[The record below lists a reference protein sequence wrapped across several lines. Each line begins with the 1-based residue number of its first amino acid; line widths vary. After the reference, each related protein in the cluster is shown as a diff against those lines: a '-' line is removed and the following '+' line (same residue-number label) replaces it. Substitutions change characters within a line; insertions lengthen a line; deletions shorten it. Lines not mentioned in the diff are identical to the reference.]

1 MNKRRTRL
9 SLTALLMA
17 LLMVLSCGCAGDPSA
32 PTTESTPT
40 TATTQ
45 STTAPEKVDP
55 NAPVDRVGREV
66 DSITQSEFYQA
77 ANTEL
82 NPEYTF
88 TIFFGDY
95 KGEPLVEFHGVRYAI
110 YRTYRADDNLELYTE
125 RKIGA

>member
-1 MNKRRTRL
+1 MNEFPQQADGFGNCVPYRPFQFFGAVV
-9 SLTALLMA
+9 SFI
-17 LLMVLSCGCAGDPSA
+17 VGD
-32 PTTESTPT
+32 TVKQEITIDVYGTEV
-40 TATTQ
+40 ATET
-45 STTAPEKVDP
+45 EREVFC
-55 NAPVDRVGREV
+55 EV

-82 NPEYTF
+82 NPEYKF

-95 KGEPLVEFHGVRYAI
+95 DGEPLVEFQGVRYAI